1 MTGWR
6 LVEEVKWNKI
16 IMKDNQVK
24 IKTIS
29 VEDWYELVRSDA
41 DISVNIQLY
50 GNSMY
55 PLIRRQKDQVTVRKC
70 CRVLPGDIVLF
81 QRSDGKYVIHRVW
94 KMENGQVMTM
104 GDNCRYPDPWMPES
118 KVLGQVTHIRR
129 GKHLFCVDT
138 PAWRFVG
145 RVWLNTVKPRTILR
159 KILSL
164 LKRTILS
171 VIRR

>member
-1 MTGWR
+1 MLWST
-6 LVEEVKWNKI
+6 LKNVDYLY
-16 IMKDNQVK
+16 MKMNDNQVK

-29 VEDWYELVRSDA
+29 VEDWHALVQSDV
-41 DISVNIQLY
+41 DISVDIQLY

-55 PLIRRQKDQVTVRKC
+55 PLIRRLKDQVTVRKC

-118 KVLGQVTHIRR
+118 EVLGQVTHIRR
-129 GKHLFCVDT
+129 GKHSICVDT
-138 PAWRFVG
+138 PVWRFVG
-145 RVWLNTVKPRTILR
+145 RIWLNTVKPRTILR

-164 LKRTILS
+164 IKQAILC
-171 VIRR
+171 VFRR